1 MVDVLVRRRVV
12 DRAAGLLLGAV
23 TSIGV
28 ISDYVVNALAAGSV
42 LRGSTTVAIVF
53 GLVACWLAVKAA
65 ARSAVWPAVGS
76 SVAALAV
83 AGLVSLVL
91 DPVDPVF
98 PGLVALIGLR
108 WLVVDV
114 VAFTADSSGLLD
126 RLIPK
131 S

>member
-12 DRAAGLLLGAV
+12 HRAAGLLLGAV

-65 ARSAVWPAVGS
+65 ARSAVGS